1 MSAIPEGGRLKE
13 MTSAL
18 PSSLIFSDILGLVGP
33 KLSAVEAEVAR
44 NLRSEIGVIDEL
56 GTYLFKGGGKR
67 VRPLLLLL
75 SAQMA
80 GYRGERDVLF
90 ASVFEFIHTATL
102 VHDDVIDGA
111 TIRRGRSSVNAE
123 WGNSLTVLL
132 GDYLYIK
139 SMSMA
144 LTADDLRIIK
154 ILADITLKMI
164 EGELIQKRRQGD
176 ISVSADEHLEIVRRK
191 TAFLFSGCSRV
202 GALLARAEA
211 DQEAALESFGLNLGM
226 AFQLVDDLLDFT
238 SDEKTLGKPVVS
250 DLREGKLT
258 LPLIYLL
265 EAGGVEQRGKIMQ
278 VLEDRDF
285 TRVRREEILTMV
297 REHGTLERTR
307 DLARSFGERARRDLK
322 HFPDNVARRALETLP
337 DLILARDR

>member
-1 MSAIPEGGRLKE
+1 MTDVARPTAGR
-13 MTSAL
+13 
-18 PSSLIFSDILGLVGP
+18 LIFSDILGLVGP
-33 KLSAVEAEVAR
+33 KLRAVEEEVTR

-56 GTYLFKGGGKR
+56 GTYLSAGGGKR

-75 SAQMA
+75 SADLV

-111 TIRRGRSSVNAE
+111 SIRRGRSSLNAA

-154 ILADITLKMI
+154 ILADITLRMI
-164 EGELIQKRRQGD
+164 EGELIQQRRVGD
-176 ISVSADEHLEIVRRK
+176 ISVTAEEQLEIVRRK
-191 TAFLFSGCSRV
+191 TAFLFAGCSQVGGVLGRV
-202 GALLARAEA
+202 SSER
-211 DQEAALESFGLNLGM
+211 EAALTRFGLNLGM
-226 AFQLVDDLLDFT
+226 SFQIVDDLLDFT
-238 SDEKTLGKPVVS
+238 ADEKTLGKPVAS
-250 DLREGKLT
+250 DLREGKIT

-265 EAGGVEQRGKIMQ
+265 ERGDPDVRAKIATVLQDRGFSRIGG
-278 VLEDRDF
+278 
-285 TRVRREEILTMV
+285 EEIVRLV
-297 REHGTLERTR
+297 RENGTLERTR
-307 DLARSFGERARRDLK
+307 EVARRFGEQARAELRA
-322 HFPDNVARRALETLP
+322 FPDGLTRRALESLP
-337 DLILARDR
+337 DLILSRDR

>member
-1 MSAIPEGGRLKE
+1 LKE
-13 MTSAL
+13 LTRTA
-18 PSSLIFSDILGLVGP
+18 PGNLIFSDILGLVGP
-33 KLSAVEAEVAR
+33 KLAAVEAEVVR
-44 NLRSEIGVIDEL
+44 NLHSEIGIIDEL
-56 GTYLFKGGGKR
+56 GTYLSSGGGKR

-111 TIRRGRSSVNAE
+111 TIRRGRSSMNAA

-144 LTADDLRIIK
+144 LTADDLGIIK
-154 ILADITLKMI
+154 ILADITLRMI
-164 EGELIQKRRQGD
+164 EGELLQQKRLGE
-176 ISVSADEHLEIVRRK
+176 IGVSADEHLEIIRRK
-191 TAFLFSGCSRV
+191 TACLFSGCSLV
-202 GALLARAEA
+202 GGVLAGVGPAR
-211 DQEAALESFGLNLGM
+211 EAALESYGLNLGM
-226 AFQLVDDLLDFT
+226 AFQLVDDMLDFT
-238 SDEKTLGKPVVS
+238 SDEKTLGKPVGS
-250 DLREGKLT
+250 DLREGKVT

-265 EAGGVEQRGKIMQ
+265 EMGNPEHRSKVAT

-285 TRVRREEILTMV
+285 SRVDSGEIVDLV
-297 REHGTLERTR
+297 KQHGTLERTR
-307 DLARSFGERARRDLK
+307 DLARRYGERARMELRP
-322 HFPDNVARRALETLP
+322 FPDNLARRALETVP
-337 DLILARDR
+337 ELILSRDR

>member
-1 MSAIPEGGRLKE
+1 MTRTIPGG
-13 MTSAL
+13 
-18 PSSLIFSDILGLVGP
+18 LIFSDILGLVGS
-33 KLSAVEAEVAR
+33 KLTAVEAEVAR
-44 NLRSEIGVIDEL
+44 NLHSEIGIIDEL
-56 GTYLFKGGGKR
+56 GSYLSNGGGKR

-75 SAQMA
+75 SAQMC

-111 TIRRGRSSVNAE
+111 TIRRGRSSLNAQ

-144 LTADDLRIIK
+144 LTADDLRVIK
-154 ILADITLKMI
+154 ILADITLRMI
-164 EGELIQKRRQGD
+164 EGELIQQRRLGEVG
-176 ISVSADEHLEIVRRK
+176 VSAEEHLEIVRRK
-191 TAFLFSGCSRV
+191 TACLFSGCSLV
-202 GALLARAEA
+202 GGVLAGIGRER
-211 DQEAALESFGLNLGM
+211 ETALENYGLNLGM
-226 AFQLVDDLLDFT
+226 AFQLVDDMLDFT
-238 SDEKTLGKPVVS
+238 SDERTLGKPVGS
-250 DLREGKLT
+250 DLREGKVT

-265 EAGGVEQRGKIMQ
+265 EKGDPSHRKRVCA

-285 TRVRREEILTMV
+285 SRVPSAELVELV
-297 REHGTLERTR
+297 REHGTLDRTR
-307 DLARSFGERARRDLK
+307 DLARQYGERARMELR

-337 DLILARDR
+337 DLILSRDH

>member
-1 MSAIPEGGRLKE
+1 VELPLKQ
-13 MTSAL
+13 MTHTVPPGL
-18 PSSLIFSDILGLVGP
+18 VFSDILGLVGP
-33 KLSAVEAEVAR
+33 KLAAVEAEVVR
-44 NLRSEIGVIDEL
+44 NLHSEIGVIDEL
-56 GTYLFKGGGKR
+56 GTYLSNGGGKR

-75 SAQMA
+75 SAQMS
-80 GYRGERDVLF
+80 GYRGDKDVLF

-111 TIRRGRSSVNAE
+111 TIRRGRSSLNAQ

-164 EGELIQKRRQGD
+164 EGELIQQRRQGE
-176 ISVSADEHLEIVRRK
+176 IGVTEEEHLDIVRRK
-191 TAFLFSGCSRV
+191 TACLFSGCSLV
-202 GALLARAEA
+202 GGVLAGIGAEKEEAL
-211 DQEAALESFGLNLGM
+211 QNFGLNLGM
-226 AFQLVDDLLDFT
+226 AFQLVDDMLDFT

-250 DLREGKLT
+250 DLREGKMT

-265 EAGGVEQRGKIMQ
+265 EAGDSEHRSKVQT
-278 VLEDRDF
+278 VLQDRDF
-285 TRVRREEILTMV
+285 SRVRSEEIVGLV
-297 REHGTLERTR
+297 QQRGTLQRTR
-307 DLARSFGERARRDLK
+307 DLARHYGEKAKRDLRV
-322 HFPDNVARRALETLP
+322 FPDGLARRALETLP

>member
-1 MSAIPEGGRLKE
+1 MELPLKE
-13 MTSAL
+13 MTRTVPAGL
-18 PSSLIFSDILGLVGP
+18 VFSDILGLVGP
-33 KLSAVEAEVAR
+33 KLAAVEAEVVR
-44 NLRSEIGVIDEL
+44 NLHSDIGVIDEL
-56 GTYLFKGGGKR
+56 GTYLSNGGGKR

-75 SAQMA
+75 SAQMS
-80 GYRGERDVLF
+80 GYRGDKDVLF

-111 TIRRGRSSVNAE
+111 TIRRGRSSLNAQ

-164 EGELIQKRRQGD
+164 EGELIQQRRQGE
-176 ISVSADEHLEIVRRK
+176 IAVTEEEHLDIVRRK
-191 TAFLFSGCSRV
+191 TACLFSGCSLV
-202 GALLARAEA
+202 GGVLAGIGAEK
-211 DQEAALESFGLNLGM
+211 EAALQNFGLNLGM
-226 AFQLVDDLLDFT
+226 AFQLVDDMLDFT
-238 SDEKTLGKPVVS
+238 SNEKTLGKPVVS

-265 EAGGVEQRGKIMQ
+265 QAGDSEHRHKVQT
-278 VLEDRDF
+278 VLQDRDF
-285 TRVRREEILTMV
+285 SRVRSEEIVSLV
-297 REHGTLERTR
+297 QQRGTLERTR
-307 DLARSFGERARRDLK
+307 DLARHYGEKAKRDLRV
-322 HFPDNVARRALETLP
+322 FPDGLARRALESLP
-337 DLILARDR
+337 DLILSRDR

>member
-1 MSAIPEGGRLKE
+1 
-13 MTSAL
+13 MTDLARPTANAL
-18 PSSLIFSDILGLVGP
+18 MFSDILGLVGP
-33 KLSAVEAEVAR
+33 KLRAVEEEVAR
-44 NLRSEIGVIDEL
+44 NLHSEIGVIDEL
-56 GTYLFKGGGKR
+56 GSYLANGGGKR

-80 GYRGERDVLF
+80 GYRGDRDILF

-111 TIRRGRSSVNAE
+111 SLRRGKSSLNAE

-144 LTADDLRIIK
+144 LSADDLRIIK
-154 ILADITLKMI
+154 ILADITLRMI
-164 EGELIQKRRQGD
+164 EGEMIQLRRVGD
-176 ISVSADEHLEIVRRK
+176 IGVTAEEQLEIVRRK
-191 TAFLFSGCSRV
+191 TACLFSGCSLV
-202 GALLARAEA
+202 GGVMAGIGPEKEEALRNY
-211 DQEAALESFGLNLGM
+211 GMNLGM
-226 AFQLVDDLLDFT
+226 SFQIVDDMLDFT
-238 SDEKTLGKPVVS
+238 ADEKTLGKPVAS

-265 EAGGVEQRGKIMQ
+265 ERGDPEHRARVAA

-285 TRVRREEILTMV
+285 SRVRSEEIVALV
-297 REHGTLERTR
+297 RENGTLDRTR
-307 DLARSFGERARRDLK
+307 ELARQYGERARRELRCFADS
-322 HFPDNVARRALETLP
+322 VARRALESLP
-337 DLILARDR
+337 ELILSRDR

>member
-1 MSAIPEGGRLKE
+1 VNE
-13 MTSAL
+13 MTRTV

-33 KLSAVEAEVAR
+33 KLAAVEAEVAR
-44 NLRSEIGVIDEL
+44 NLRSDIGVIDEL
-56 GTYLFKGGGKR
+56 GSYLSNGGGKR

-75 SAQMA
+75 TAEMA

-90 ASVFEFIHTATL
+90 AAVFEFIHTATL
-102 VHDDVIDGA
+102 VHDDVVDGA
-111 TIRRGRSSVNAE
+111 TIRRGRSSLNAA

-154 ILADITLKMI
+154 ILADITLRMI
-164 EGELIQKRRQGD
+164 EGELIQQRRQGEIGVTADDHLD
-176 ISVSADEHLEIVRRK
+176 IIRRK
-191 TAFLFSGCSRV
+191 TACLFSGCSRV
-202 GALLARAEA
+202 GGLLAGVGKEK
-211 DQEAALESFGLNLGM
+211 EAALESFGLNLGM
-226 AFQLVDDLLDFT
+226 AFQLVDDMLDFT
-238 SDEKTLGKPVVS
+238 SNEKTLGKPVGS

-265 EAGGVEQRGKIMQ
+265 EAGDPLQRSKVSA

-285 TRVRREEILTMV
+285 SRVRSEEIVALV
-297 REHGTLERTR
+297 RDGGTLDRTR
-307 DLARSFGERARRDLK
+307 DLARQFGERARMDLR
-322 HFPDNVARRALETLP
+322 HFPDSPARRALETLP
-337 DLILARDR
+337 ELILARDH

>member
-1 MSAIPEGGRLKE
+1 
-13 MTSAL
+13 MTEVARPTANAL
-18 PSSLIFSDILGLVGP
+18 LFSDILGLVGP
-33 KLSAVEAEVAR
+33 KLRAVEEEVAR
-44 NLRSEIGVIDEL
+44 NLHSEIGIIDEL
-56 GTYLFKGGGKR
+56 GSYLANGGGKR

-80 GYRGERDVLF
+80 GYRGDRDVLF

-111 TIRRGRSSVNAE
+111 SLRRGKSSLNAE

-144 LTADDLRIIK
+144 LSADDLRIIK
-154 ILADITLKMI
+154 ILADITLRMI
-164 EGELIQKRRQGD
+164 EGEMIQLRRVGD
-176 ISVSADEHLEIVRRK
+176 IGVTAEEQLEIVRRK
-191 TAFLFSGCSRV
+191 TACLFSGCSLV
-202 GALLARAEA
+202 GGVMAGIGPEREEALR
-211 DQEAALESFGLNLGM
+211 SYGMNLGM
-226 AFQLVDDLLDFT
+226 SFQIVDDMLDFT
-238 SDEKTLGKPVVS
+238 ADEKTLGKPVAS

-265 EAGGVEQRGKIMQ
+265 ERGDPEHRARVAA

-285 TRVRREEILTMV
+285 SRVRSEEIVALV
-297 REHGTLERTR
+297 RENGTLDRTR
-307 DLARSFGERARRDLK
+307 ELARQYGERARMELRC
-322 HFPDNVARRALETLP
+322 FPDSVARRALESLP
-337 DLILARDR
+337 ELILSRDR